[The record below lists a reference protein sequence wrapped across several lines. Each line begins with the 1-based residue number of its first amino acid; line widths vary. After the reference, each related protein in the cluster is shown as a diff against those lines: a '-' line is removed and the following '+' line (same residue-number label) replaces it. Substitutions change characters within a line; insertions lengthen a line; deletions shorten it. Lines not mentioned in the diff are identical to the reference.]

1 MDNEKR
7 PSRARNLSYT
17 MVAGQ
22 AGCWL
27 TITVFGALFA
37 GMWLDA
43 QFGLKGPFTV
53 GLVIVS
59 VPVSLYIVLRIV
71 LRLVNAIQQQSSE
84 KLNTS
89 HQSKEGDL

>member
-1 MDNEKR
+1 MSKNK
-7 PSRARNLSYT
+7 SNYG
-17 MVAGQ
+17 MGV
-22 AGCWL
+22 
-27 TITVFGALFA
+27 IFGALLIQLSLGAIYAWSVFA
-37 GMWLDA
+37 KPLQAGGWSTSDT
-43 QFGLKGPFTV
+43 QWPFTV

-71 LRLVNAIQQQSSE
+71 LRLVTAIQQQSSE